1 MPSLG
6 KIVFTPVFIV
16 LLNSVQH
23 TIKNRKITKKQ
34 VNMTYNQEKNRIK
47 STGALDVGIR

>member
-6 KIVFTPVFIV
+6 KIVFTTVFIV

-23 TIKNRKITKKQ
+23 TIKNPKIAKKQ
-34 VNMTYNQEKNRIK
+34 VNRMYNQEKNSRIK
-47 STGALDVGIR
+47 STGVPDSKN